1 MTIVNS
7 PEGDP
12 PDGPVGG
19 STTPAFRSGIVAV
32 VGRPNVGKSTLVN
45 ALVGEKISIVSDKPQ
60 TTRSAIHG
68 VMNGD
73 GYQVVFTDTPGY
85 HKPRTALGDRLNRRV
100 DDSVDGVDAIVLV
113 VDASGQG
120 IGRGDAFVAERELV
134 PFAGAKICVV
144 NKIDLVRHP
153 AVVPQLVKAAA
164 LAPFDDVVPV
174 SARTRRELGTLRS
187 VIVAAMPAGP
197 RLFPG
202 EEITD
207 QPLERRIEEIVRE
220 KALTLTKEEVPHSVA
235 VRLEEMTQDPDTAVV
250 AVSCDVL
257 VERES
262 QKGIL
267 IGKGGEMLGTIG
279 TRARSEIEA
288 LLGSKVYLRLH
299 VKVLKDWQR
308 DPAALDRLGL

>member
-1 MTIVNS
+1 MG
-7 PEGDP
+7 E
-12 PDGPVGG
+12 PDQAPGAGAPATGG
-19 STTPAFRSGIVAV
+19 FRSGVVAV

-45 ALVGEKISIVSDKPQ
+45 ALVGEKVSIVSDKPQ
-60 TTRSAIHG
+60 TTRSAIRG

-100 DDSVDGVDAIVLV
+100 DDSVEGVDAIVLV

-120 IGRGDAFVAERELV
+120 VGRGDAFVADRELV
-134 PFAGAKICVV
+134 PFGGPRICVV
-144 NKIDLVRHP
+144 NKVDVIRHP
-153 AVVPQLVKAAA
+153 ALVVQLEKAAA
-164 LAPFDDVVPV
+164 LAPFDDIVPV

-187 VIVAAMPAGP
+187 VIVAAMPQGP

-202 EEITD
+202 EETTD

-220 KALTLTKEEVPHSVA
+220 KALALTKEEVPHSVA
-235 VRLEEMTQDPDTAVV
+235 VRLEELTRDPDSAVV
-250 AVSCDVL
+250 AISCDVL

-267 IGKGGEMLGTIG
+267 IGKGGEMLGAIG
-279 TRARSEIEA
+279 TRARKEIEA

-308 DPAALDRLGL
+308 DPTALDRLGL